1 MLLLEKDHVVLL
13 NDNNVRLRFQNKN
26 HKIVRTVKVFQR
38 FSVFLDQNS
47 KADVFEEVN
56 SVDVTEYLRI
66 VADDCFFVFSFF
78 EKIEID
84 SFLK

>member
-26 HKIVRTVKVFQR
+26 HKIDRTVKVLQR
-38 FSVFLDQNS
+38 FSVFLDQNA

-56 SVDVTEYLRI
+56 SVYVTEYLRT
-66 VADDCFFVFSFF
+66 VADNCLLTP
-78 EKIEID
+78 KY
-84 SFLK
+84 LN

>member
-1 MLLLEKDHVVLL
+1 MSDCVFKT
-13 NDNNVRLRFQNKN
+13 
-26 HKIVRTVKVFQR
+26 KIIKLIEQSKFFKGPEVFQR
-38 FSVFLDQNS
+38 FSVFLDQNA

-66 VADDCFFVFSFF
+66 VADNCFFVFSFF

-84 SFLK
+84 ILLK